1 MKKILVVGDSYADH
15 HEVKTYK
22 ADSFP
27 IWPEILANKWD
38 YSLLNEAKC
47 GMGCKGI
54 FNNYIDLTSKIKF
67 DIAIVMWT
75 YVKRIDIEHKPG
87 DYLPLHPDVI
97 ETIDK
102 QSKPFKS
109 LELLRYMYLIN
120 ILSEK
125 LNIPTFQ
132 VSGTNTH
139 LDRNILYSPLFDKI
153 DDKNIWGWPFCRQL
167 NGKCLKKELA
177 DDELLKFNPE
187 KYGSDGHPNEK
198 GHQKMAQIIGDFIE
212 SRIQI

>member
-22 ADSFP
+22 ANSFP
-27 IWPEILANKWD
+27 IWPEILASKWD
-38 YSLLNEAKC
+38 YSLLNKAKC

-54 FNNYIDLTSKIKF
+54 FNSYVDITSTIKF

-75 YVKRIDIEHKPG
+75 YVNRIDIELKPG
-87 DYLPLHPDVI
+87 AYIALHPDI
-97 ETIDK
+97 ITTIDK

-109 LELLRYMYLIN
+109 LELLRYIYLIN

-139 LDRNILYSPLFDKI
+139 LDKNILNSPLFDKI
-153 DDKNIWGWPFCRQL
+153 DNKNIWGWPFCKQL
-167 NGKCLKKELA
+167 NGKALKTELSDLEIMKA
-177 DDELLKFNPE
+177 NPI
-187 KYGSDGHPNEK
+187 YYNDYHPNEK
-198 GHQKMAQIIGDFIE
+198 GHQKMAQILGDFVE

>member
-1 MKKILVVGDSYADH
+1 MKKILVVGDSFADH
-15 HEVKTYK
+15 HEVKSYK
-22 ADSFP
+22 AEPFP
-27 IWPEILANKWD
+27 IWPEILADKWS
-38 YSLLNEAKC
+38 YSLLNEARC

-75 YVKRIDIEHKPG
+75 FVDRLDFEIASGKYFQ
-87 DYLPLHPDVI
+87 LHPRELITVDMSI
-97 ETIDK
+97 RNY
-102 QSKPFKS
+102 KS
-109 LELLRYMYLIN
+109 LELLRYIYLIN

-139 LDRNILYSPLFDKI
+139 VNNNILYSPLFDKI
-153 DDKNIWGWPFCRQL
+153 DDKNIWGWPLCKQL
-167 NGKCLKKELA
+167 NGKALKTELD
-177 DDELLKFNPE
+177 DDELLKFNSE
-187 KYGSDGHPNEK
+187 KYGDDRHPNEK
-198 GHQKMAQIIGDFIE
+198 GHRKMAQIIGDFVE